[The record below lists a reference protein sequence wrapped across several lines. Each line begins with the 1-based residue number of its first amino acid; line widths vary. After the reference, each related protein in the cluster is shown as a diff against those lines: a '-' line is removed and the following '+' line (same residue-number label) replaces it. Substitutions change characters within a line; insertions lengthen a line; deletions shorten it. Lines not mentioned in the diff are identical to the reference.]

1 MLCLYGDPAYPLRPH
16 LMAPYRIWDVEVLT
30 EDMKAFNKA
39 MSSLRVSVEWLFG
52 DVSNSFKVIDF
63 KKNLKL
69 RLSAVGKF
77 YVVAAL
83 IRNILTCL
91 YGNTTS
97 KYIQIDPPTIT
108 TYLDN

>member
-1 MLCLYGDPAYPLRPH
+1 
-16 LMAPYRIWDVEVLT
+16 
-30 EDMKAFNKA
+30 
-39 MSSLRVSVEWLFG
+39 MSSLRVAVEWLFG
-52 DVSNSFKVIDF
+52 DVSNSFKFIDF

-77 YVVAAL
+77 YVVPAL

-97 KYIQIDPPTIT
+97 KYFQIDPPTIN
-108 TYLDN
+108 LDKTLAKRLLELKRSAALCM

>member
-1 MLCLYGDPAYPLRPH
+1 MDFYLQGKSCFARLARDH
-16 LMAPYRIWDVEVLT
+16 LVGDVELLT

-52 DVSNSFKVIDF
+52 DVSNSFKFIDF

-77 YVVAAL
+77 YEVAAL

-97 KYIQIDPPTIT
+97 K
-108 TYLDN
+108 